1 MKNFNFT
8 PRAQKLIKMACS
20 LAENRN
26 SNSINCLHF
35 LLAFTKINQ
44 DQIEQNFLKYG
55 VNKTSFQKE
64 INSFLDA
71 NYKSTATK
79 KSGKP
84 LLDEEAKNLL
94 NGAKALS
101 NKFDHKFV
109 GIEHVFICLFESQD
123 ELFKKFINSI
133 DIPFNK
139 ICSDI
144 EESLLE
150 DDLMKIE
157 DAPNIVEMAPPRI
170 PVYKN
175 LQQYSICLNEM
186 VINGKINNLHV
197 NNNLIQKISEIL
209 CRKNKNNPLVV
220 GEAGVGKTA
229 LIESLAQVIVKGECS
244 DFLLMKKIYALDI
257 PMIVG
262 GCKYRGEFEEKIK
275 NLLKEVS
282 NDINVILF
290 IDEIHTIIGA
300 GNPENGM
307 DVANILKPYLARG
320 DISCIGATT
329 FDEYR
334 KTIADDPALSRR
346 FQMIKIEEPNKE
358 ETFNLIRSTK
368 NSYEDFHFVS
378 FSDEMLRYAIDMADK
393 YLSGR
398 FPDKVLDLLDQ
409 TGSKIKLGIFKK
421 TADMQ
426 KIEAQ
431 MKKVNQNSSIPDHRK
446 QKLLMDLLSKFE
458 KATIKMI
465 EKWKN
470 KKHEVTENDLLS
482 VISNKTNIPIEDL
495 TKEDFEKLKITKSI
509 LENELVGQSSQV
521 DQIYKCLIR
530 SKAGFRDHKKPLA
543 SMLFAGPTGVGKTF
557 CSKLIA
563 ENLYSNKNSF
573 IYIDMSEYADKTS
586 INKLVGS
593 SPGYVGYD
601 KGGILT
607 EKLKKNSHSII
618 LFDEIQKADPDVL
631 FSLLQILEEGKITDT
646 FGSVVDFSNSII
658 IMTTN
663 VGAQVSNSQTIGFN
677 SKNNNIKSDV
687 LMELKKYFP
696 ADLLN
701 RIDEI
706 IIFNSLNDN
715 HLKSI
720 IKKQLDKLSDDLIN
734 RKIKLSYTD
743 SVVDFLYNRIQLNN
757 FGARQVDKTLQREL
771 QTLIAEKIIN
781 DSKISELEIC
791 IQNNN
796 ICVI

>member
-8 PRAQKLIKMACS
+8 PRAQKLIKLSCT

-26 SNSINCLHF
+26 SSSINCLHF

-44 DQIEQNFLKYG
+44 DQIEKNFFKYG
-55 VNKTSFQKE
+55 VEKNSLQKE
-64 INSFLDA
+64 INSFIDSH
-71 NYKSTATK
+71 YKQTTK

-84 LLDEEAKNLL
+84 ILDEDAKDLL
-94 NGAKALS
+94 NGAKSLS

-109 GIEHVFICLFESQD
+109 GIEHIFICLFETKD

-133 DIPFNK
+133 DVPFNK
-139 ICSDI
+139 ICADI
-144 EESLLE
+144 EETLLE
-150 DDLMKIE
+150 DDLMRIE
-157 DAPNIVEMAPPRI
+157 EESRIQEM
-170 PVYKN
+170 PVPILPAHKN

-186 VINGKINNLHV
+186 VSSGKINNLHI
-197 NNNLIQKISEIL
+197 NTNLIQKISEIL

-244 DFLLMKKIYALDI
+244 DFLLMKRIYALDI
-257 PMIVG
+257 TMIVG

-275 NLLKEVS
+275 NILKEVTTDP
-282 NDINVILF
+282 NIILF

-346 FQMIKIEEPNKE
+346 FQIIKVEEPNKE
-358 ETFNLIRSTK
+358 ETFDLIKSTK
-368 NSYEDFHFVS
+368 HSYENFHIVTY
-378 FSDEMLRYAIDMADK
+378 SDVIVKYAIDMADK

-398 FPDKVLDLLDQ
+398 FPDKVFDLLDQ
-409 TGSKIKLGIFKK
+409 TGSKIKLGMFKK
-421 TADMQ
+421 TPDMQ

-431 MKKVNQNSSIPDHRK
+431 MKKVNENRNITDVRK
-446 QKLLMDLLSKFE
+446 QKLLMDLLSKFQ

-465 EKWKN
+465 EKWRN
-470 KKHEVTENDLLS
+470 KKYEVTESDILS
-482 VISNKTNIPIEDL
+482 VISSKTNIPIEDL
-495 TKEDFEKLKITKSI
+495 TKEDFEKLKHTKLV
-509 LENELVGQSSQV
+509 LENELIGQSNQV
-521 DQIYKCLIR
+521 DQIYKCLLR
-530 SKAGFRDHKKPLA
+530 SKAGFRDIKKPFA
-543 SMLFAGPTGVGKTF
+543 SMMFAGPTGVGKTF

-563 ENLYSNKNSF
+563 DTMYSNKNSF

-586 INKLVGS
+586 INKLIGS
-593 SPGYVGYD
+593 NPGYIGYD

-607 EKLKKNSHSII
+607 EKVKKNAHSII

-631 FSLLQILEEGKITDT
+631 FSLLQILEEGKLTDT
-646 FGSVVDFSNSII
+646 FGSIVDFSNCTI

-663 VGAQVSNSQTIGFN
+663 IGAQAMTTQAIGFN
-677 SKNNNIKSDV
+677 AKNNNVQSDV
-687 LMELKKYFP
+687 LSALKSYFP

-706 IIFNSLNDN
+706 VVFNSLNDT

-720 IKKQLDKLSDDLIN
+720 IKKQLDKLIEDLVPRNIA
-734 RKIKLSYTD
+734 LSYND
-743 SVVDFLYNRIQLNN
+743 NVVEFLYSRIQLNN
-757 FGARQVDKTLQREL
+757 FGARQVDKTLQREI

-781 DSKISELEIC
+781 SDKTLKLEIC

>member
-8 PRAQKLIKMACS
+8 PRAQKLIKLSCT

-26 SNSINCLHF
+26 SSSINCLHF

-44 DQIEQNFLKYG
+44 DQIEKNFFKYG
-55 VNKTSFQKE
+55 VDKNSLQKE
-64 INSFLDA
+64 INSFIDSH
-71 NYKSTATK
+71 YKQTTK

-84 LLDEEAKNLL
+84 ILDEDAKDLL
-94 NGAKALS
+94 NGAKSLS

-109 GIEHVFICLFESQD
+109 GIEHIFICLFETKD

-133 DIPFNK
+133 DVPFNK
-139 ICSDI
+139 ICADI
-144 EESLLE
+144 EETLLE
-150 DDLMKIE
+150 DDLMRIE
-157 DAPNIVEMAPPRI
+157 EESRIQEM
-170 PVYKN
+170 PVPILPAHKN

-186 VINGKINNLHV
+186 VLSGKINNLHI
-197 NNNLIQKISEIL
+197 NTNLIQKISEIL

-244 DFLLMKKIYALDI
+244 DFLLMKRIYALDI
-257 PMIVG
+257 TMIVG

-275 NLLKEVS
+275 NILKEVTTDP
-282 NDINVILF
+282 NIILF

-346 FQMIKIEEPNKE
+346 FQIIKIEEPNKE
-358 ETFNLIRSTK
+358 ETFDLIKSTK
-368 NSYEDFHFVS
+368 HSYENFHIVTY
-378 FSDEMLRYAIDMADK
+378 SDVIVKYAIDMADK

-398 FPDKVLDLLDQ
+398 FPDKVFDLLDQ
-409 TGSKIKLGIFKK
+409 TGSKIKLGMFKK
-421 TADMQ
+421 TPDMQ

-431 MKKVNQNSSIPDHRK
+431 MKKVNENRNITDVRK

-465 EKWKN
+465 EKWRN
-470 KKHEVTENDLLS
+470 KKYEVTESDILS
-482 VISNKTNIPIEDL
+482 VISSKTNIPIEDL
-495 TKEDFEKLKITKSI
+495 TKEDFEKLKHTKLI
-509 LENELVGQSSQV
+509 LENELIGQSNQV
-521 DQIYKCLIR
+521 DQIYKCLLR
-530 SKAGFRDHKKPLA
+530 SKAGFRDIKKPFA
-543 SMLFAGPTGVGKTF
+543 SMMFAGPTGVGKTF

-563 ENLYSNKNSF
+563 DTMYSNKNSF

-586 INKLVGS
+586 INKLIGS
-593 SPGYVGYD
+593 SPGYIGYD

-607 EKLKKNSHSII
+607 EKVKKNAHSII

-631 FSLLQILEEGKITDT
+631 FSLLQILEEGKLTDT
-646 FGSVVDFSNSII
+646 FGSIVDFSNCTI

-663 VGAQVSNSQTIGFN
+663 IGAQAMTTQAIGFN
-677 SKNNNIKSDV
+677 AKNNNVQSDV
-687 LMELKKYFP
+687 LSALKSYFP

-706 IIFNSLNDN
+706 VVFNSLNDT

-720 IKKQLDKLSDDLIN
+720 IKKQLDKLIEDLVPRNIA
-734 RKIKLSYTD
+734 LSYND
-743 SVVDFLYNRIQLNN
+743 NVVEFLYSRIQLNN
-757 FGARQVDKTLQREL
+757 FGARQVDKTLQREI

-781 DSKISELEIC
+781 SDKTLKLEIC

>member
-8 PRAQKLIKMACS
+8 PRSQKLIKLACT

-26 SNSINCLHF
+26 SSSINCLHF

-44 DQIEQNFLKYG
+44 DQIEQNFVKYG
-55 VNKTSFQKE
+55 VDKTAFQKE
-64 INSFLDA
+64 INSFIDA
-71 NYKSTATK
+71 NYKPSAK

-84 LLDEEAKNLL
+84 LLNEETKELL

-109 GIEHVFICLFESQD
+109 GIEHIFICLFETQD

-139 ICSDI
+139 ICADV

-157 DAPNIVEMAPPRI
+157 DAPNIIETPQPRI
-170 PVYKN
+170 PNYKN

-197 NNNLIQKISEIL
+197 NQNLIQKISEIL

-244 DFLLMKKIYALDI
+244 DFLLMKRIYALDI

-275 NLLKEVS
+275 NILKEVS
-282 NDINVILF
+282 NDLNVILF

-346 FQMIKIEEPNKE
+346 FQIIKIEEPNKE
-358 ETFNLIRSTK
+358 ETFNLIKSTK
-368 NSYEDFHFVS
+368 HSYEDFHIVS
-378 FSDEMLRYAIDMADK
+378 FSDDIIRYSIDMADK

-409 TGSKIKLGIFKK
+409 TGSKIKLGMIKK
-421 TADMQ
+421 TPDMQ

-431 MKKVNQNSSIPDHRK
+431 IKKINENPNINDHRK
-446 QKLLMDLLSKFE
+446 QKLLTDLLIKFE

-465 EKWKN
+465 HKWRN
-470 KKHEVTENDLLS
+470 KRYEVKESDVLC
-482 VISNKTNIPIEDL
+482 VISNKTNIPIDDL
-495 TKEDFEKLKITKSI
+495 TKQDFEKLKNTKSI
-509 LENELVGQSSQV
+509 LEKELIGQSLQV

-530 SKAGFRDHKKPLA
+530 SKAGFRDEKKPLA

-573 IYIDMSEYADKTS
+573 IYIDMSEYADKTA
-586 INKLVGS
+586 INKLIGS
-593 SPGYVGYD
+593 SPGYIGYD

-607 EKLKKNSHSII
+607 EKIKKNGHSII
-618 LFDEIQKADPDVL
+618 LFDEIQKADPDIL

-646 FGSVVDFSNSII
+646 FGSVVDFSNCII

-663 VGAQVSNSQTIGFN
+663 VGAQAALSQTIGFN
-677 SKNNNIKSDV
+677 AKNNNIQSDV
-687 LMELKKYFP
+687 ISALKSYFP

-706 IIFNSLNDN
+706 IVFNNLNDI
-715 HLKSI
+715 HLKNI
-720 IKKQLDKLSDDLIN
+720 IKNQLNKLIENLSYK
-734 RKIKLSYTD
+734 KIKLSYTD
-743 SVVDFLYNRIQLNN
+743 EVVDFLYNRIQLNN
-757 FGARQVDKTLQREL
+757 FGARQVDKTIQREL
-771 QTLIAEKIIN
+771 QTLIAEKIIDN
-781 DSKISELEIC
+781 IKIAQLEIL

>member
-8 PRAQKLIKMACS
+8 PRSQKLIKLACT

-26 SNSINCLHF
+26 SSSINCLHF

-44 DQIEQNFLKYG
+44 DQIEQNFVKYG
-55 VNKTSFQKE
+55 VDKTAFQKE
-64 INSFLDA
+64 INSFIDA
-71 NYKSTATK
+71 NYKPSAK

-84 LLDEEAKNLL
+84 LLNEETKELL

-109 GIEHVFICLFESQD
+109 GIEHIFICLFETQD

-139 ICSDI
+139 ICADV

-157 DAPNIVEMAPPRI
+157 DAPNIIETPQPRI
-170 PVYKN
+170 PNYKN

-197 NNNLIQKISEIL
+197 NQNLIQKISEIL

-244 DFLLMKKIYALDI
+244 DFLLMKRIYALDI

-275 NLLKEVS
+275 NILKEVS
-282 NDINVILF
+282 NDLNVILF

-346 FQMIKIEEPNKE
+346 FQIIKIEEPNKE
-358 ETFNLIRSTK
+358 ETFNLIKSTK
-368 NSYEDFHFVS
+368 HSYEDFHIVS
-378 FSDEMLRYAIDMADK
+378 FSDDIIRYSIDMADK

-409 TGSKIKLGIFKK
+409 TGSKIKLGMIKK
-421 TADMQ
+421 TPDMQ

-431 MKKVNQNSSIPDHRK
+431 IKKINENPNINDHRK
-446 QKLLMDLLSKFE
+446 QKLLTDLLVKFE

-465 EKWKN
+465 HKWRN
-470 KKHEVTENDLLS
+470 KRYEVKESDVLG
-482 VISNKTNIPIEDL
+482 VISNKTNIPIDDL
-495 TKEDFEKLKITKSI
+495 TKQDFEKLKNTKSI
-509 LENELVGQSSQV
+509 LEKELIGQSLQV
-521 DQIYKCLIR
+521 DQIYKCLVR
-530 SKAGFRDHKKPLA
+530 SKAGFRDEKKPLA

-573 IYIDMSEYADKTS
+573 IYIDMSEYADKTA
-586 INKLVGS
+586 INKLIGS
-593 SPGYVGYD
+593 SPGYIGYD

-607 EKLKKNSHSII
+607 EKIKKNGHSII
-618 LFDEIQKADPDVL
+618 LFDEIQKADPDIL

-646 FGSVVDFSNSII
+646 FGSVVDFSNCII

-663 VGAQVSNSQTIGFN
+663 VGAQAALSQTIGFN
-677 SKNNNIKSDV
+677 SKNNNVQSDV
-687 LMELKKYFP
+687 ISALKSYFP

-706 IIFNSLNDN
+706 IVFNNLNDI
-715 HLKSI
+715 HLKNI
-720 IKKQLDKLSDDLIN
+720 IKNQLNKLIENLSYK
-734 RKIKLSYTD
+734 KIKLSYTD
-743 SVVDFLYNRIQLNN
+743 EVVDFLYNRIQLNN
-757 FGARQVDKTLQREL
+757 FGARQVDKTIQREL
-771 QTLIAEKIIN
+771 QTLIAEKIIDN
-781 DSKISELEIC
+781 IKIAQLEIL

>member
-8 PRAQKLIKMACS
+8 PRSQKLIKLACT

-26 SNSINCLHF
+26 SSSINCLHF

-44 DQIEQNFLKYG
+44 DQIEQNFVKYG
-55 VNKTSFQKE
+55 VDKTAFQKE
-64 INSFLDA
+64 INSFIDA
-71 NYKSTATK
+71 NYKSSAK

-84 LLDEEAKNLL
+84 LLNEETKELL

-109 GIEHVFICLFESQD
+109 GIEHIFICLFETQD

-139 ICSDI
+139 ICADV

-157 DAPNIVEMAPPRI
+157 DAPNIIETPQPRI
-170 PVYKN
+170 PNYKN

-197 NNNLIQKISEIL
+197 NQNLIQKISEIL

-229 LIESLAQVIVKGECS
+229 LIESLAQVIVKGVCS
-244 DFLLMKKIYALDI
+244 DFLLMKRIYALDI

-275 NLLKEVS
+275 NILKEVS
-282 NDINVILF
+282 NDLNVILF

-346 FQMIKIEEPNKE
+346 FQIIKIEEPNKE
-358 ETFNLIRSTK
+358 ETFNLIKSTK
-368 NSYEDFHFVS
+368 HSYEDFHIVS
-378 FSDEMLRYAIDMADK
+378 FSDDIIRYSIDMADK

-409 TGSKIKLGIFKK
+409 TGSKIKLGMIKK
-421 TADMQ
+421 TPDMQ

-431 MKKVNQNSSIPDHRK
+431 IKKINENPNINDHRK
-446 QKLLMDLLSKFE
+446 QKLLTDLLVKFE

-465 EKWKN
+465 HKWRN
-470 KKHEVTENDLLS
+470 KRYEVKESDVLG
-482 VISNKTNIPIEDL
+482 VISNKTNIPIDDL
-495 TKEDFEKLKITKSI
+495 TKQDFEKLKNTKSI
-509 LENELVGQSSQV
+509 LEKELIGQSLQV
-521 DQIYKCLIR
+521 DQIYKCLVR
-530 SKAGFRDHKKPLA
+530 SKAGFRDEKKPLA

-573 IYIDMSEYADKTS
+573 IYIDMSEYADKTA
-586 INKLVGS
+586 INKLIGS
-593 SPGYVGYD
+593 SPGYIGYD

-607 EKLKKNSHSII
+607 EKIKKNGHSII
-618 LFDEIQKADPDVL
+618 LFDEIQKADPDIL

-646 FGSVVDFSNSII
+646 FGSVVDFSNCII

-663 VGAQVSNSQTIGFN
+663 VGAQAALSQTIGFN
-677 SKNNNIKSDV
+677 SKNNNVQSDV
-687 LMELKKYFP
+687 ISALKSYFP

-706 IIFNSLNDN
+706 IVFNNLNDI
-715 HLKSI
+715 HLKNI
-720 IKKQLDKLSDDLIN
+720 IKNQLNKLIENLSYK
-734 RKIKLSYTD
+734 KIKLSYTD
-743 SVVDFLYNRIQLNN
+743 EVVDFLYNRIQLNN
-757 FGARQVDKTLQREL
+757 FGARQVDKTIQREL
-771 QTLIAEKIIN
+771 QTLIAEKIIDN
-781 DSKISELEIC
+781 IKIAQLEIL

>member
-8 PRAQKLIKMACS
+8 PRSQKLIKLACT

-26 SNSINCLHF
+26 SSSINCLHF

-44 DQIEQNFLKYG
+44 DQIEQNFVKYG
-55 VNKTSFQKE
+55 VDKTAFQKE
-64 INSFLDA
+64 INSFIDA
-71 NYKSTATK
+71 NYKPSAK

-84 LLDEEAKNLL
+84 LLNEETKELL

-109 GIEHVFICLFESQD
+109 GIEHIFICLFETQD

-139 ICSDI
+139 ICADV

-157 DAPNIVEMAPPRI
+157 DAPNIIETPQPRI
-170 PVYKN
+170 PNYKN

-197 NNNLIQKISEIL
+197 NQNLIQKISEIL

-244 DFLLMKKIYALDI
+244 DFLLMKRIYALDI

-275 NLLKEVS
+275 NILKEVS
-282 NDINVILF
+282 NDLNVILF

-346 FQMIKIEEPNKE
+346 FQIIKIEEPNKE
-358 ETFNLIRSTK
+358 ETFNLIKSTK
-368 NSYEDFHFVS
+368 HSYEDFHIVS
-378 FSDEMLRYAIDMADK
+378 FSDDIIRYSIDMADK

-409 TGSKIKLGIFKK
+409 TGSKIKLGMIKK
-421 TADMQ
+421 TPDMQ

-431 MKKVNQNSSIPDHRK
+431 IKKINENPNINDHRK
-446 QKLLMDLLSKFE
+446 QKLLTDLLVKFE

-465 EKWKN
+465 HKWRN
-470 KKHEVTENDLLS
+470 KRYEVKESDVLC
-482 VISNKTNIPIEDL
+482 VISNKTNIPIDDL
-495 TKEDFEKLKITKSI
+495 TKQDFEKLKNTKSI
-509 LENELVGQSSQV
+509 LEKELIGQSLQV

-530 SKAGFRDHKKPLA
+530 SKAGFRDEKKPLA

-573 IYIDMSEYADKTS
+573 IYIDMSEYADKTA
-586 INKLVGS
+586 INKLIGS
-593 SPGYVGYD
+593 SPGYIGYD

-607 EKLKKNSHSII
+607 EKIKKNGHSII
-618 LFDEIQKADPDVL
+618 LFDEIQKADPDIL

-663 VGAQVSNSQTIGFN
+663 VGAQAALSQTIGFN
-677 SKNNNIKSDV
+677 AKNNNIQSDV
-687 LMELKKYFP
+687 ISALKSYFP

-706 IIFNSLNDN
+706 IVFNNLNDI
-715 HLKSI
+715 HLKNI
-720 IKKQLDKLSDDLIN
+720 IKNQLNKLIENLSYK
-734 RKIKLSYTD
+734 KIKLSYTD
-743 SVVDFLYNRIQLNN
+743 EVVDFLYNRIQLNN
-757 FGARQVDKTLQREL
+757 FGARQVDKTIQREL
-771 QTLIAEKIIN
+771 QTLIAEKIIDN
-781 DSKISELEIC
+781 IKIAQLEIL

>member
-8 PRAQKLIKMACS
+8 PRSQKLIKLACT

-26 SNSINCLHF
+26 SSSINCLHF

-44 DQIEQNFLKYG
+44 DQIEQNFVKYG
-55 VNKTSFQKE
+55 VDKTAFQKE
-64 INSFLDA
+64 INSFIDA
-71 NYKSTATK
+71 NYKPSAK

-84 LLDEEAKNLL
+84 LLNEETKDLL

-109 GIEHVFICLFESQD
+109 GIEHIFICLFETQD

-139 ICSDI
+139 ICADV

-157 DAPNIVEMAPPRI
+157 DAPNIIETPQPRI
-170 PVYKN
+170 PNYKN

-197 NNNLIQKISEIL
+197 NQNLIQKISEIL

-244 DFLLMKKIYALDI
+244 DFLLMKRIYALDI

-275 NLLKEVS
+275 NILKEVS
-282 NDINVILF
+282 NDLNVILF

-346 FQMIKIEEPNKE
+346 FQIIKIEEPNKE
-358 ETFNLIRSTK
+358 ETFNLIKSTK
-368 NSYEDFHFVS
+368 HSYEDFHIVS
-378 FSDEMLRYAIDMADK
+378 FSDDIIRYSIDMADK

-409 TGSKIKLGIFKK
+409 TGSKIKLGMIKK
-421 TADMQ
+421 TPDMQ

-431 MKKVNQNSSIPDHRK
+431 IKKINENPNINDHRK
-446 QKLLMDLLSKFE
+446 QKLLTDLLVKFE

-465 EKWKN
+465 HKWRN
-470 KKHEVTENDLLS
+470 KRYEVKESDVLC
-482 VISNKTNIPIEDL
+482 VISNKTNIPIDDL
-495 TKEDFEKLKITKSI
+495 TKQDFEKLKNTKSI
-509 LENELVGQSSQV
+509 LEKELIGQSLQV
-521 DQIYKCLIR
+521 DQIYKCLVR
-530 SKAGFRDHKKPLA
+530 SKAGFRDEKKPLA

-573 IYIDMSEYADKTS
+573 IYIDMSEYADKTA
-586 INKLVGS
+586 INKLIGS
-593 SPGYVGYD
+593 SPGYIGYD

-607 EKLKKNSHSII
+607 EKIKKNGHSII
-618 LFDEIQKADPDVL
+618 LFDEIQKADPDIL

-663 VGAQVSNSQTIGFN
+663 VGAQAALSQTIGFN
-677 SKNNNIKSDV
+677 AKNNNIQSDV
-687 LMELKKYFP
+687 ISALKSYFP

-706 IIFNSLNDN
+706 IVFNNLNDI
-715 HLKSI
+715 HLKNI
-720 IKKQLDKLSDDLIN
+720 IKNQLNKLIENLSYK
-734 RKIKLSYTD
+734 KIKLSYTD
-743 SVVDFLYNRIQLNN
+743 EVVDFLYNRIQLNN
-757 FGARQVDKTLQREL
+757 FGARQVDKTIQREL
-771 QTLIAEKIIN
+771 QTLIAEKIIDN
-781 DSKISELEIC
+781 IKIAQLEIL